1 MNFNKNKLIN
11 KTLIKY
17 YETFSHMLDTSDYV
31 PEKFNNKI
39 AKYIYKNMKVK
50 FKEIEIYNLLYL
62 EECGFKIGL
71 LNKLKIAMSGLRP
84 LYLAEK
90 PKKRSEIVKE
100 KVESEPLGERIKS
113 DSGLC
118 STLDDSTSK

>member
-1 MNFNKNKLIN
+1 
-11 KTLIKY
+11 
-17 YETFSHMLDTSDYV
+17 MLDTADYV

-39 AKYIYKNMKVK
+39 AKYIYKNMKAK

-90 PKKRSEIVKE
+90 PKKRSGIVKE

>member
-1 MNFNKNKLIN
+1 
-11 KTLIKY
+11 
-17 YETFSHMLDTSDYV
+17 MLDTADYV
-31 PEKFNNKI
+31 PDKFNDKI
-39 AKYIYKNMKVK
+39 AKYIYKNMKAK

-62 EECGFKIGL
+62 EKCGFKIGL

-100 KVESEPLGERIKS
+100 KRRV
-113 DSGLC
+113 
-118 STLDDSTSK
+118 SKANE